1 MKYCS
6 FCAAEMPAQEG
17 WPKTCCS
24 CSRPFFK
31 NPTPVAVVM
40 VPVDG
45 GVLAVRRAIPPQM
58 GHLALPGGFVN
69 WGETWQQAACREVF
83 EETNLVIVPEE
94 LTLLELISVPEGNL
108 LIFCRSQPR
117 TGQQVDLSFR
127 NAEVSEMVVL
137 HGPQELAFPTHT
149 KMLGQAFVTEKSQI
163 VITP

>member
-17 WPKTCCS
+17 WPKTCAS

-31 NPTPVAVVM
+31 NPTPVAVVV

-45 GVLAVRRAIPPQM
+45 GVLAVRRAIPPQI
-58 GHLALPGGFVN
+58 GQLALPGGFVN

-83 EETNLVIVPEE
+83 EETNLVLQPEE
-94 LTLLELISVPEGNL
+94 LSLLELISVPEGNL
-108 LIFCRSQPR
+108 LIFCRAQPR
-117 TGQQVDLSFR
+117 TGAQVDLSFR
-127 NAEVSEMVVL
+127 NAEVSEMLVL

-149 KMLGQAFVTEKSQI
+149 KMLGQAFVTEKS
-163 VITP
+163 